1 MERAYSYSAKT
12 GRGQLLNGVVYAKN
26 KPLAF
31 ARLKR
36 GGFRPLKLA
45 FNLSET
51 VRGLFRPN
59 FKPKELARFYITIGR
74 RLTNGKPMV
83 EGLDSA
89 IDYVSDQ
96 RLRQAVMMMRQ
107 QLLDGSTDY
116 AAMMNAGFPRRDC
129 LSVKS
134 TSEAGGAAQSYNS
147 LGEEIQRVDA
157 LKRALASTWR
167 IPKILSVFMGV
178 FIWAAIVFM
187 APMTL
192 SFLKQTGL
200 RITFSPFLAH
210 YFDFV
215 RTFNGGLP
223 RNNVVTAISS
233 SIYFGCFAGAAYFLH
248 SATFKRFLDRFQTLR
263 TLSVKSDHAALWNS
277 FVLLYD
283 AAIPAKE
290 AATIV
295 GDAANRPDS
304 KRAFHRMGKLLEA
317 GHDLDG
323 AASQAGFPPAILSG
337 VKAAVSSG
345 VVSKG
350 LLEMAKNLE
359 EDVRDTT
366 LVLQDTVKLLS
377 GAFMGVGVLVV
388 FILTYYPMMASV
400 MANL

>member
-1 MERAYSYSAKT
+1 MERAYNYSAKS
-12 GRGQLLNGVVYAKN
+12 GRGQLLQGVVYAKN

-36 GGFRPLKLA
+36 GGFRPLKLG

-51 VRGLFRPN
+51 LRGFFSRGFR
-59 FKPKELARFYITIGR
+59 PKELSRFYMTIGR
-74 RLTNGKPMV
+74 RLANGKPMV

-116 AAMMNAGFPRRDC
+116 LAMMNAGFPRRDC

-134 TSEAGGAAQSYNS
+134 VSEAGKAADSFIS
-147 LGEEIQRVDA
+147 LGEEIQRVDT
-157 LKRALASTWR
+157 LKRSLNSTWR
-167 IPKILSVFMGV
+167 IPKVLAVFMSV

-200 RITFSPFLAH
+200 HISFSPFLAH

-233 SIYFGCFAGAAYFLH
+233 VIYFGSFAGAAYFLH
-248 SATFKRFLDRFQTLR
+248 SPTFKTFLDRFQMLR

-290 AATIV
+290 AASIV
-295 GDAANRPDS
+295 GDAANRSDS

-345 VVSKG
+345 AVVKG
-350 LLEMAKNLE
+350 LTEMAKNLE

-366 LVLQDTVKLLS
+366 LTLQDTVKLLS